1 MFIGKKKKKNYKD
14 KTRMLIPPS
23 FNTHLKVLMN
33 GMEWKGRERKRRE
46 GKGKEGKGR
55 EGVYKFINSGQAV
68 AVLLFIDYRLEKF
81 KWINKNAF

>member
-1 MFIGKKKKKNYKD
+1 
-14 KTRMLIPPS
+14 
-23 FNTHLKVLMN
+23 MN

-68 AVLLFIDYRLEKF
+68 AVLLFIDYWLEKF
-81 KWINKNAF
+81 KWINKKCLLKEWRNSIIWLATRYTKANSLPD